1 MTRIEGTAVI
11 PVGRRPGRSRPAR
24 DEPKLRAV
32 LRKGC
37 VLPKALYE
45 VLEVQYGNGIDMLV
59 RACARAAL

>member
-1 MTRIEGTAVI
+1 MA
-11 PVGRRPGRSRPAR
+11 
-24 DEPKLRAV
+24 EPRGE

-59 RACARAAL
+59 RACVRAAL